1 MTYIRTLKPH
11 EIEIR
16 AQSVKEN
23 GCVALL
29 YKDARADMN
38 VLDETF
44 GVFGWKRDHEV
55 INGNLFCNVSVWDVD
70 NKQWITKQDVG
81 VESNQQAEKG
91 EASDSFKRA
100 CVNLGIGR
108 ELYSKIFI
116 WINLDKGDTQNN
128 RGGSGLMLKPQVG
141 LKVTAINY
149 DENRAISGLE
159 IRDSKNK
166 VRFAYGNIKAEKVGK
181 AKGQA
186 LEALAKRKGADIEGM
201 EKYYKSS
208 FEDMSIEVYTHA
220 VRTLEKREDIKG

>member
-1 MTYIRTLKPH
+1 MYIRTLKPH

-16 AQSVKEN
+16 AQSVKEH

-55 INGNLFCNVSVWDVD
+55 INGNLFCNVSVWDID

-108 ELYSKIFI
+108 ELYTKIFI
-116 WINLDKGDTQNN
+116 WINLNADETQKN
-128 RGGSGLMLKPQVG
+128 RSGQGLMIKPQVG
-141 LKVTAINY
+141 LKVTAIAY

-159 IRDSKNK
+159 IQDSKGN
-166 VRFAYGNIKAEKVGK
+166 VRFKYGNIKVEKVGK
-181 AKGQA
+181 VKAQA
-186 LEALAKRKGADIEGM
+186 LEALAKRKGADIEAM
-201 EKYYKSS
+201 VRHYRSS
-208 FEDMSIEVYTHA
+208 FEDMEIEVYSHA
-220 VRTLEKREDIKG
+220 VRALEKREDVEG